1 MTGNMKDEG
10 TLFALITCLNTTT
23 DDEFE
28 DYFRTYWW
36 PHITGDQMQKLMDLY
51 PNDPTQGSPFDT
63 GLANSLFMFKRLS
76 ALIGD
81 YSFQVSYF
89 VRINIQ
95 HKERGKKGKKENG
108 EYLKLIPLI
117 YRLNAASSLLM
128 HLTRRSTIILLNSAF
143 PFP

>member
-1 MTGNMKDEG
+1 MKDEG

-51 PNDPTQGSPFDT
+51 PNDPMEGSPFDT

-81 YSFQVSYF
+81 YSFQVSYL
-89 VRINIQ
+89 VTLYGSISNTR
-95 HKERGKKGKKENG
+95 KEIREKEKGG
-108 EYLKLIPLI
+108 YLKLIPLV
-117 YRLNAASSLLM
+117 YRLNAANSLLM
-128 HLTRRSTIILLNSAF
+128 HLTRRSTII
-143 PFP
+143 